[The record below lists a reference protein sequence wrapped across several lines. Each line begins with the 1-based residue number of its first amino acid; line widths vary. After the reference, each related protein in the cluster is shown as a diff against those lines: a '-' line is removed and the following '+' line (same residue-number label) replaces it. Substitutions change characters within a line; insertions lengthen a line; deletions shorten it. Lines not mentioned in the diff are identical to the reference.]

1 MPLLFLNVGI
11 LWEAVAVADVARISE
26 LPFLSGNVRSASK
39 GTPGGIGPLSPL
51 PGCGSR
57 QPERSRSRCG
67 ALTAHSA
74 LFCGGSL
81 PITSEIAAASTPRC
95 RLGYRDL
102 GLLDA
107 GFCGLVCVVPIC
119 WHWGS

>member
-1 MPLLFLNVGI
+1 MPLLFLTVGI
-11 LWEAVAVADVARISE
+11 RWEAVSVADVARISE

-51 PGCGSR
+51 PVCGSR
-57 QPERSRSRCG
+57 QPARSGGPCG
-67 ALTAHSA
+67 VFTDPPA

-95 RLGYRDL
+95 RLGHRDL
-102 GLLDA
+102 GLLDV